1 MEPTDSSAPSLT
13 LNPTERR
20 VLGVLVEKG
29 LTTPEYYP
37 LSLNALVAGCNQ
49 KNNRDPLTSYDAAQV
64 EHAAKSLE
72 SKGLAL
78 SVIGDTGRVARWRQE
93 LPRKL
98 GLDAV
103 ELAIVGELLLRGAQ
117 SEGDLRG
124 RASRMRPI
132 ETLEALREK
141 LQRLRVANETR
152 PPLVARLSAE
162 GAARG
167 VRWTHS
173 LYLESE
179 QRALLESEGEAAASA
194 PASTRSAEPAPRAAA
209 AEPGGNALLARI
221 AALEER
227 IAQVERRLDDAVG
240 PPAS

>member
-1 MEPTDSSAPSLT
+1 VDKAE
-13 LNPTERR
+13 
-20 VLGVLVEKG
+20 
-29 LTTPEYYP
+29 
-37 LSLNALVAGCNQ
+37 
-49 KNNRDPLTSYDAAQV
+49 
-64 EHAAKSLE
+64 
-72 SKGLAL
+72 
-78 SVIGDTGRVARWRQE
+78 I
-93 LPRKL
+93 
-98 GLDAV
+98 
-103 ELAIVGELLLRGAQ
+103 AILGELLLRGAQ

-194 PASTRSAEPAPRAAA
+194 PASGTRTAEPAPRAAA